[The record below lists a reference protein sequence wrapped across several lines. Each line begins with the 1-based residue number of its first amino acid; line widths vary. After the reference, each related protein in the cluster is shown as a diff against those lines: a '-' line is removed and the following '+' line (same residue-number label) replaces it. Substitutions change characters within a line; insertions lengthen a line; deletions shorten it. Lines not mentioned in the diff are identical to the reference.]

1 MITSADFYG
10 NLYALDVL
18 ISPENIPDGV
28 TSGRIIIENVY
39 QTIEIEI
46 NLSKPTEKEIKVSK
60 PGSKTASGLSRIR
73 MRLITT
79 YMDYRM
85 GRIQLREYIS
95 TTLFAFNNLARY
107 VPEEDLYR
115 LGQCI

>member
-46 NLSKPTEKEIKVSK
+46 NLSKPTEK
-60 PGSKTASGLSRIR
+60 R
-73 MRLITT
+73 
-79 YMDYRM
+79 
-85 GRIQLREYIS
+85 
-95 TTLFAFNNLARY
+95 
-107 VPEEDLYR
+107 
-115 LGQCI
+115 